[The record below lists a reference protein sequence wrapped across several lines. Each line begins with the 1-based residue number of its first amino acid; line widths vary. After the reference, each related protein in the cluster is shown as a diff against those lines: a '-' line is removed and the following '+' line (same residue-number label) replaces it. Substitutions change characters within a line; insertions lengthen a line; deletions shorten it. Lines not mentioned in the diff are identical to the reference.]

1 MHSLLATAEH
11 NSIAMLNR
19 RSNVNR
25 PRFQVRLFIQPMRI
39 GDKNSNKQQARS
51 KHKF

>member
-1 MHSLLATAEH
+1 MHPLLATAEH
-11 NSIAMLNR
+11 NSIAMIDAQI
-19 RSNVNR
+19 VNQ